1 MKYMGIFNGVFYIY
15 GIEKVQLGMFIMAL
29 PVMKFQYQGYIIRKI
44 FALNQHTQRK
54 LLNIENWTNGE

>member
-29 PVMKFQYQGYIIRKI
+29 PVMKFQYQGYKIRNI
-44 FALNQHTQRK
+44 FA
-54 LLNIENWTNGE
+54 